1 MTTAFTT
8 RTDVDNEIRWALESS
23 GEVTDPEAEYD
34 FDAIADACF
43 AYDAAAG
50 GFIQTATVEEFWD
63 AVAAAAR

>member
-8 RTDVDNEIRWALESS
+8 RTDVDNEIRWALEAS
-23 GEVTDPEAEYD
+23 GEVTDPEAEFD

-50 GFIQTATVEEFWD
+50 GFIQTATVEEFWA
-63 AVAAAAR
+63 AVADAAR